1 VPNLNLRK
9 FEILDI
15 ISDPSG
21 PGPERYFKIKYKA
34 IKNKEWVEKQ
44 LGVMARNKDEARE
57 KAMELFGGKN

>member
-1 VPNLNLRK
+1 MKLRK

-34 IKNKEWVEKQ
+34 IVSKEWVEKQ
-44 LGVMARNKDEARE
+44 LGVIARNKDEARE
-57 KAMELFGGKN
+57 EAIKRFGGKN